1 MSKEIIKLPEEIIKA
16 VDEMAE
22 KRTLGYKTREEIIN
36 EAVRMKVIDL
46 GSR

>member
-22 KRTLGYKTREEIIN
+22 RRSLGYKKRQEIIN

-46 GSR
+46 GVR